1 MSYASV
7 LAENA
12 PPVQDQPKP
21 DPNLLE
27 GQSTETHQN
36 QEQER
41 DEHHSDHSND
51 ENHPS
56 KKEEDEQVKEKPKKV
71 NKEGKKKEQRPT
83 CCPGGG
89 AGAISLINV
98 ITLSATALF
107 ALKYWNKP
115 TWDKRIVSSVIVGVS
130 LIMGGQGY
138 IVKLF
143 PNLHKK

>member
-41 DEHHSDHSND
+41 DGHHSDHSND

-56 KKEEDEQVKEKPKKV
+56 KKDEDEQ
-71 NKEGKKKEQRPT
+71 
-83 CCPGGG
+83 
-89 AGAISLINV
+89 
-98 ITLSATALF
+98 
-107 ALKYWNKP
+107 YWNKP